1 MQTFPKMI
9 ENRVNIVRPMRMRP
23 RALNTFLRMPSAP
36 IESLQ
41 YVDRTSLAET
51 SASDDSDE
59 SDESDESV
67 PYIQVTTLSGPAVIP
82 PAGDG
87 SAEDGDGIFSILGY
101 MDLDDFD

>member
-9 ENRVNIVRPMRMRP
+9 ENRGNIVRPMRMRP
-23 RALNTFLRMPSAP
+23 RALNTFLRMPSPP

-41 YVDRTSLAET
+41 YVDGISLAET

-59 SDESDESV
+59 SDESV
-67 PYIQVTTLSGPAVIP
+67 PYIQVTALSGPAVIP
-82 PAGDG
+82 AADDG
-87 SAEDGDGIFSILGY
+87 SADDGDDIFSILGY